1 MATRTHAREMV
12 VGLLYAYS
20 LGNDNIFDFADMLL
34 EERKI
39 RNAQASF
46 ARELF
51 KGVIENLAEIDSII
65 DLHLKSWE
73 MGRLGVIDKCIL
85 RLGVYE
91 ITKCNIDAP
100 IAINEAVEI
109 AKTFGEENTG
119 KFVNGVLDAISKKS
133 IDDLATA
140 LKAREATSQT
150 QEFKQS
156 FTNKARQFFSDS
168 TKKDSKKYSA
178 KRHKSSQKS
187 PKKHKDSSDKS
198 RNIHKRA

>member
-198 RNIHKRA
+198 RNTHKRA

>member
-20 LGNDNIFDFADMLL
+20 LGNDNIFNFADMLL

-198 RNIHKRA
+198 RNTHKRA